1 MRFDVAHRTG
11 FATDNHGM
19 RNGSLPGELDAAQER
34 AAGDA
39 GGRKEDVI
47 SLHQRV
53 GVKDL
58 GKVDA
63 RFLNGGF
70 FRFGLGIEAGKH
82 GAPRSLD
89 GAGPPTH
96 LQACRRSPS

>member
-1 MRFDVAHRTG
+1 MPV
-11 FATDNHGM
+11 
-19 RNGSLPGELDAAQER
+19 
-34 AAGDA
+34 
-39 GGRKEDVI
+39 GRKEDVI

-70 FRFGLGIEAGKH
+70 FRFGLGSRQGKH
-82 GAPRSLD
+82 GAPQL
-89 GAGPPTH
+89 P
-96 LQACRRSPS
+96 

>member
-1 MRFDVAHRTG
+1 
-11 FATDNHGM
+11 M

-70 FRFGLGIEAGKH
+70 FRFGRRPRGRWYPCP
-82 GAPRSLD
+82 APWR
-89 GAGPPTH
+89 
-96 LQACRRSPS
+96 

>member
-1 MRFDVAHRTG
+1 
-11 FATDNHGM
+11 M

-70 FRFGLGIEAGKH
+70 FRFGLGSRRASM
-82 GAPRSLD
+82 APPAPLMAQAANTPS
-89 GAGPPTH
+89 GVPPVPIMTSTSE
-96 LQACRRSPS
+96 R

>member
-1 MRFDVAHRTG
+1 MRFDVAHRSG

-19 RNGSLPGELDAAQER
+19 RNGSLSGELDAAQER

-47 SLHQRV
+47 PLHQRV
-53 GVKDL
+53 GIKDL

-63 RFLNGGF
+63 RFLQAYR
-70 FRFGLGIEAGKH
+70 RF
-82 GAPRSLD
+82 
-89 GAGPPTH
+89 
-96 LQACRRSPS
+96 PS

>member
-1 MRFDVAHRTG
+1 MPVA
-11 FATDNHGM
+11 A
-19 RNGSLPGELDAAQER
+19 
-34 AAGDA
+34 
-39 GGRKEDVI
+39 KEDVI

-82 GAPRSLD
+82 GAPRS
-89 GAGPPTH
+89 P
-96 LQACRRSPS
+96 